1 MMNKFKIG
9 DRVWPTMPSYSEAEP
24 NTGTVIDI
32 SDIASCPW
40 PVAVRMD
47 RNSNVGLYAYD
58 ELEHVEGDVV
68 KESLFVTR
76 LEEKGAIFEQA
87 IRRAAKGVSTDTG
100 DMMSEFSVGDRVRG
114 PMPGYSAT
122 GYGNGIIIDISSIDG
137 NPWPVVVAMD
147 NGAEYRYAYYE
158 LEHVEESEHI
168 DSLDEYQRRTQDTA
182 VYPGQGAFSG
192 ATYAAMA
199 LNEEA
204 GEVAGKV
211 AKFIRKSSGWNE
223 LLNYGIGS
231 DPYNEHYPEELLL
244 AVSKELGDVLYQ
256 AARVAEEFGLNL
268 SDIAT
273 ENIERLADR
282 KKRDVIIGE
291 GDNR

>member
-9 DRVWPTMPSYSEAEP
+9 DRVRTTVPSFSEAEP
-24 NTGTVIDI
+24 GPGTVIDI
-32 SDIASCPW
+32 SDIASSPW

-47 RNSNVGLYAYD
+47 RNSDVGLYAYD
-58 ELEHVEGDVV
+58 
-68 KESLFVTR
+68 
-76 LEEKGAIFEQA
+76 
-87 IRRAAKGVSTDTG
+87 
-100 DMMSEFSVGDRVRG
+100 
-114 PMPGYSAT
+114 
-122 GYGNGIIIDISSIDG
+122 
-137 NPWPVVVAMD
+137 
-147 NGAEYRYAYYE
+147 E

-182 VYPGQGAFSG
+182 VYPGQGTFGG
-192 ATYAAMA
+192 AMYAAMA

-211 AKFIRKSSGWNE
+211 AKFIRKSSGWDA
-223 LLNYGIGS
+223 LLTYGHDS
-231 DPYNEHYPEELLL
+231 DPYNEPYPEELVLS
-244 AVSKELGDVLYQ
+244 VSKELGDVLYQ

-291 GDNR
+291 GDDR

>member
-1 MMNKFKIG
+1 MMNKFKI
-9 DRVWPTMPSYSEAEP
+9 D
-24 NTGTVIDI
+24 NH
-32 SDIASCPW
+32 PW
-40 PVAVRMD
+40 PVDVRLD
-47 RNSNVGLYAYD
+47 D
-58 ELEHVEGDVV
+58 
-68 KESLFVTR
+68 
-76 LEEKGAIFEQA
+76 
-87 IRRAAKGVSTDTG
+87 
-100 DMMSEFSVGDRVRG
+100 
-114 PMPGYSAT
+114 
-122 GYGNGIIIDISSIDG
+122 
-137 NPWPVVVAMD
+137 
-147 NGAEYRYAYYE
+147 E

-182 VYPGQGAFSG
+182 VYPDQGTFGG
-192 ATYAAMA
+192 ALYAAMA

-211 AKFIRKSSGWNE
+211 AKFIRKSSGWDA
-223 LLNYGIGS
+223 LLTYGNGS
-231 DPYNEHYPEELLL
+231 DFYNEHYPEELVL

-291 GDNR
+291 GDDR